1 MEFFRY
7 ILFILFLAL
16 FIKLLIS
23 YMAKLNISLNDK
35 IIKSQIELGLLS
47 IKDFQKDNYE
57 TFIKI
62 IKIYLDIL
70 GQKNI
75 SPLNS
80 DNIKLTDFKCISNT
94 DSILVSC
101 AQNSL
106 YGKEAKDEDDW
117 ETTGRPEIQSFL
129 ARMYINDCKKGI
141 FITNSYFSD
150 LAIEF
155 VDNFNNKNQ
164 DVEIKLINGYEL
176 TKSIR
181 NHKYYK
187 LKEELLNETKY
198 NIQLLNNNFIYPF
211 NW

>member
-70 GQKNI
+70 GLKNI

-80 DNIKLTDFKCISNT
+80 DNNKLTDFKCISNT

-129 ARMYINDCKKGI
+129 ARMYINDCKRGI

-181 NHKYYK
+181 NHKYYI

-198 NIQLLNNNFIYPF
+198 NI
-211 NW
+211 

>member
-1 MEFFRY
+1 MGFFRY

-23 YMAKLNISLNDK
+23 YMEKLSIYLNDK

-62 IKIYLDIL
+62 IKIYLNIL
-70 GQKNI
+70 GFKNI

-80 DNIKLTDFKCISNT
+80 DNNKLTNFKCISNT

-181 NHKYYK
+181 NHKYYI
-187 LKEELLNETKY
+187 LKKELLNETKY
-198 NIQLLNNNFIYPF
+198 NI
-211 NW
+211 

>member
-1 MEFFRY
+1 MGFFRY

-23 YMAKLNISLNDK
+23 YMEKLSIYLNDK

-70 GQKNI
+70 GFKNI

-80 DNIKLTDFKCISNT
+80 DNNKLTNFKCISNT

-181 NHKYYK
+181 NHKYYI
-187 LKEELLNETKY
+187 LKEDLLNETKY
-198 NIQLLNNNFIYPF
+198 NI
-211 NW
+211 

>member
-1 MEFFRY
+1 MGFFRY

-23 YMAKLNISLNDK
+23 YVEKLSISLNDK

-70 GQKNI
+70 GFKNI

-80 DNIKLTDFKCISNT
+80 DDNKLTDFKCISNT

-129 ARMYINDCKKGI
+129 SRMYINDCKKGI

-181 NHKYYK
+181 NHKYYI

-198 NIQLLNNNFIYPF
+198 NI
-211 NW
+211 

>member
-1 MEFFRY
+1 MGFFRY

-23 YMAKLNISLNDK
+23 YVEKLSISLNDK

-70 GQKNI
+70 GFKNI

-80 DNIKLTDFKCISNT
+80 DDNKLTDFKCISNT

-181 NHKYYK
+181 NH
-187 LKEELLNETKY
+187 TT
-198 NIQLLNNNFIYPF
+198 
-211 NW
+211 

>member
-70 GQKNI
+70 GLKNI

-80 DNIKLTDFKCISNT
+80 DNNKLTDFKCISNT

-181 NHKYYK
+181 NHKYYI
-187 LKEELLNETKY
+187 LKEELLNET
-198 NIQLLNNNFIYPF
+198 I
-211 NW
+211 

>member
-1 MEFFRY
+1 MGFFRY

-23 YMAKLNISLNDK
+23 YVEKLSISLNDK

-70 GQKNI
+70 GFKNI

-80 DNIKLTDFKCISNT
+80 DDNKLTDFKCISNT

-181 NHKYYK
+181 NHKYYI

-198 NIQLLNNNFIYPF
+198 NI
-211 NW
+211 

>member
-57 TFIKI
+57 TFINI

-70 GQKNI
+70 GLKNI

-80 DNIKLTDFKCISNT
+80 DNNKLTDFKCISNT

-181 NHKYYK
+181 NHKYYI

-198 NIQLLNNNFIYPF
+198 NI
-211 NW
+211 

>member
-23 YMAKLNISLNDK
+23 YIEKLSISLNDK

-70 GQKNI
+70 GLKNI

-80 DNIKLTDFKCISNT
+80 DNNKLTDFKCISNT

-181 NHKYYK
+181 NHKYYI

-198 NIQLLNNNFIYPF
+198 NI
-211 NW
+211 

>member
-1 MEFFRY
+1 MGFFRY

-23 YMAKLNISLNDK
+23 YVEKLSISLNDK

-70 GQKNI
+70 GFKNI

-80 DNIKLTDFKCISNT
+80 DDNNLTDFKCISNT

-155 VDNFNNKNQ
+155 VYNFNNKNQ
-164 DVEIKLINGYEL
+164 DVEIKHINGYEL

-181 NHKYYK
+181 NHKYYI

-198 NIQLLNNNFIYPF
+198 NI
-211 NW
+211 

>member
-23 YMAKLNISLNDK
+23 YMEKIIISLNDK

-70 GQKNI
+70 GFKNI

-80 DNIKLTDFKCISNT
+80 DDNNLTDFKCISNT

-181 NHKYYK
+181 NHKYYI

-198 NIQLLNNNFIYPF
+198 NI
-211 NW
+211 

>member
-1 MEFFRY
+1 MGFFRY

-23 YMAKLNISLNDK
+23 YVEKLSISLNYK

-70 GQKNI
+70 GFKNI

-80 DNIKLTDFKCISNT
+80 DDNKLTDFKCISNT
-94 DSILVSC
+94 DSILISC

-181 NHKYYK
+181 NHKYYI

-198 NIQLLNNNFIYPF
+198 NI
-211 NW
+211 

>member
-1 MEFFRY
+1 MGFFRY

-23 YMAKLNISLNDK
+23 YVEKLSISLNDK

-70 GQKNI
+70 GFKNI

-80 DNIKLTDFKCISNT
+80 DDNKLTDFKCISNT

-155 VDNFNNKNQ
+155 VYNFNNKNQ

-181 NHKYYK
+181 NHKYYI

-198 NIQLLNNNFIYPF
+198 NI
-211 NW
+211 

>member
-23 YMAKLNISLNDK
+23 YMEKISISLNDK

-70 GQKNI
+70 GFKNI

-80 DNIKLTDFKCISNT
+80 DDNKLTDFKCISNT

-181 NHKYYK
+181 NHKYYI

-198 NIQLLNNNFIYPF
+198 NI
-211 NW
+211 

>member
-23 YMAKLNISLNDK
+23 YMKKISISLNDK

-70 GQKNI
+70 GFKNI

-80 DNIKLTDFKCISNT
+80 DDNNLTDFKCISNT

-181 NHKYYK
+181 NHKYYI

-198 NIQLLNNNFIYPF
+198 NI
-211 NW
+211 

>member
-1 MEFFRY
+1 MGFFRY

-23 YMAKLNISLNDK
+23 YIEKLIIYLNDK

-70 GQKNI
+70 GFKNI

-80 DNIKLTDFKCISNT
+80 DNNKLTNFKCISNT

-181 NHKYYK
+181 NHKYYI
-187 LKEELLNETKY
+187 LKEDLLNETKY
-198 NIQLLNNNFIYPF
+198 NI
-211 NW
+211 

>member
-1 MEFFRY
+1 MGFFRY

-23 YMAKLNISLNDK
+23 YVEKLSISLNDK

-70 GQKNI
+70 GLKNI

-80 DNIKLTDFKCISNT
+80 DNNKLTDFKCISNT

-181 NHKYYK
+181 NHKYYI

-198 NIQLLNNNFIYPF
+198 NI
-211 NW
+211 

>member
-1 MEFFRY
+1 MGFFRY

-23 YMAKLNISLNDK
+23 YIEKLIIYLNDK

-70 GQKNI
+70 GFKNI

-80 DNIKLTDFKCISNT
+80 DDNKLTDFKCISNT

-106 YGKEAKDEDDW
+106 YGKESKDEDDW

-181 NHKYYK
+181 NHKYYI
-187 LKEELLNETKY
+187 LKEDLLNETKY
-198 NIQLLNNNFIYPF
+198 NI
-211 NW
+211 

>member
-1 MEFFRY
+1 MGFFRS

-23 YMAKLNISLNDK
+23 YVEKLSISLNDK

-70 GQKNI
+70 GFKNI

-80 DNIKLTDFKCISNT
+80 DDNKLTDFKCISNT

-181 NHKYYK
+181 NHKYYI

-198 NIQLLNNNFIYPF
+198 NI
-211 NW
+211 

>member
-1 MEFFRY
+1 MGFFRY

-23 YMAKLNISLNDK
+23 YVEKLSISLNDK

-70 GQKNI
+70 GFKNI

-80 DNIKLTDFKCISNT
+80 DDNNLTDFKCISNT

-129 ARMYINDCKKGI
+129 ARMYINDYKKGI

-181 NHKYYK
+181 NHKYYI

-198 NIQLLNNNFIYPF
+198 NI
-211 NW
+211 

>member
-23 YMAKLNISLNDK
+23 YMEKLSISLNDK

-70 GQKNI
+70 GFKNI

-80 DNIKLTDFKCISNT
+80 DDNNLTDFKCISNT

-181 NHKYYK
+181 NHKYYI

-198 NIQLLNNNFIYPF
+198 NI
-211 NW
+211 

>member
-1 MEFFRY
+1 MGFFRY

-70 GQKNI
+70 GFKNI
-75 SPLNS
+75 SLLNS
-80 DNIKLTDFKCISNT
+80 DDNKLTDFKCISNT

-181 NHKYYK
+181 NHKYYI

-198 NIQLLNNNFIYPF
+198 NI
-211 NW
+211 

>member
-1 MEFFRY
+1 MGFFRY

-23 YMAKLNISLNDK
+23 YVEKLSTSLNDK

-70 GQKNI
+70 GFKNI

-80 DNIKLTDFKCISNT
+80 DDNKLTDFKCISNT

-181 NHKYYK
+181 NHKYYI

-198 NIQLLNNNFIYPF
+198 NI
-211 NW
+211 

>member
-1 MEFFRY
+1 MGFFRY
-7 ILFILFLAL
+7 ILFILFLTL

-23 YMAKLNISLNDK
+23 YVEKLSISLNDK

-70 GQKNI
+70 GFKNI

-80 DNIKLTDFKCISNT
+80 DNNKLTNFKCISNT

-181 NHKYYK
+181 NHKYYI

-198 NIQLLNNNFIYPF
+198 NI
-211 NW
+211 

>member
-1 MEFFRY
+1 MGFFRY

-23 YMAKLNISLNDK
+23 YMEKLSIYLNDK

-70 GQKNI
+70 GFKNI

-80 DNIKLTDFKCISNT
+80 DNNKLTNFKCISNT

-106 YGKEAKDEDDW
+106 YGKESKDEDDW

-181 NHKYYK
+181 NHKYYI

-198 NIQLLNNNFIYPF
+198 NI
-211 NW
+211 

>member
-1 MEFFRY
+1 MGFFRY

-23 YMAKLNISLNDK
+23 YMEKLSISLNDK

-70 GQKNI
+70 GLKNI

-80 DNIKLTDFKCISNT
+80 DNNKLTDFKCISNT

-181 NHKYYK
+181 NHKYYI

-198 NIQLLNNNFIYPF
+198 NI
-211 NW
+211 

>member
-70 GQKNI
+70 GLKNI

-80 DNIKLTDFKCISNT
+80 DNNKLTDFKCISNT

-164 DVEIKLINGYEL
+164 DVEIKLINGYQL

-181 NHKYYK
+181 NHKYYI

-198 NIQLLNNNFIYPF
+198 NI
-211 NW
+211 

>member
-1 MEFFRY
+1 MGFFRY

-23 YMAKLNISLNDK
+23 YVEKLSISLNDK

-70 GQKNI
+70 GFKNI

-80 DNIKLTDFKCISNT
+80 DDNKLTDFKCISNT

-181 NHKYYK
+181 NHKYYI
-187 LKEELLNETKY
+187 LKEEVLNETKY
-198 NIQLLNNNFIYPF
+198 NI
-211 NW
+211 

>member
-1 MEFFRY
+1 MGFFRY

-23 YMAKLNISLNDK
+23 YIEKLIIYLNDK

-70 GQKNI
+70 GFKNI

-80 DNIKLTDFKCISNT
+80 DDNKLTDFKCISNT

-181 NHKYYK
+181 NHKYYI
-187 LKEELLNETKY
+187 LKEDLLNETKY
-198 NIQLLNNNFIYPF
+198 NI
-211 NW
+211 

>member
-70 GQKNI
+70 GFKNI

-80 DNIKLTDFKCISNT
+80 DDNKLTNFKCISNT

-181 NHKYYK
+181 NHKYYI

-198 NIQLLNNNFIYPF
+198 NI
-211 NW
+211 

>member
-23 YMAKLNISLNDK
+23 YVEKLSISLNDK

-70 GQKNI
+70 GFKNI

-80 DNIKLTDFKCISNT
+80 DDNKLTDFKCISNT

-181 NHKYYK
+181 NHKYYI

-198 NIQLLNNNFIYPF
+198 NI
-211 NW
+211 

>member
-70 GQKNI
+70 GLKNI

-80 DNIKLTDFKCISNT
+80 DNNKLTDFKCISNT

-106 YGKEAKDEDDW
+106 YGKEVKDEDDW

-181 NHKYYK
+181 NHKYYI

-198 NIQLLNNNFIYPF
+198 NI
-211 NW
+211 

>member
-23 YMAKLNISLNDK
+23 YMEKISISLNDK

-70 GQKNI
+70 GLKNI

-80 DNIKLTDFKCISNT
+80 DNNKLTDFKCISNT

-181 NHKYYK
+181 NHKYYI

-198 NIQLLNNNFIYPF
+198 NI
-211 NW
+211 

>member
-1 MEFFRY
+1 MGFFRY

-23 YMAKLNISLNDK
+23 YVEKLSISLNYK

-70 GQKNI
+70 GFKNI

-80 DNIKLTDFKCISNT
+80 DDNKLTDFKCISNT

-181 NHKYYK
+181 NHKYYI

-198 NIQLLNNNFIYPF
+198 NI
-211 NW
+211 

>member
-1 MEFFRY
+1 MGFFRY

-23 YMAKLNISLNDK
+23 YMEKLSISLNDK

-70 GQKNI
+70 GFKNI

-80 DNIKLTDFKCISNT
+80 DNNKLTNFKCISNT

-181 NHKYYK
+181 NHKYYI

-198 NIQLLNNNFIYPF
+198 NI
-211 NW
+211 

>member
-1 MEFFRY
+1 MGFFRY

-23 YMAKLNISLNDK
+23 YMEKLSIYLNDK

-70 GQKNI
+70 GFKNI

-80 DNIKLTDFKCISNT
+80 DDNKLTDFKCISNT

-106 YGKEAKDEDDW
+106 YGKESKDEDDW

-181 NHKYYK
+181 NHKYYI

-198 NIQLLNNNFIYPF
+198 NI
-211 NW
+211 

>member
-1 MEFFRY
+1 MGFFRY

-23 YMAKLNISLNDK
+23 YVEKLSISLNDK

-70 GQKNI
+70 GFKNI
-75 SPLNS
+75 SLLNS
-80 DNIKLTDFKCISNT
+80 DDNKLTDFKCISNT

-129 ARMYINDCKKGI
+129 ARMYIKDCKKGI

-181 NHKYYK
+181 NHKYYI

-198 NIQLLNNNFIYPF
+198 NI
-211 NW
+211 